1 MFARDIEKR
10 LSEGAEGSTRKPL
23 LLRGARQVGKTFAVR
38 LYAGA
43 LDRRSV
49 RTPSGTPYEL
59 LSLPYYLAAKL
70 PALAPADVVVGP
82 GEAAGMPGL
91 AELRRAATK

>member
-70 PALAPADVVVGP
+70 PECLDWLNSGGRPRSEDGY
-82 GEAAGMPGL
+82 
-91 AELRRAATK
+91 